1 MLACGHIAAERERD
15 DPATVI
21 AAAKVAPG
29 QRVLDVSTETGGSV
43 GAAPDHGTSGR
54 VIGADISPAM
64 VEAEARLND
73 PSYLPATADGQKL
86 PFSDG
91 RFDAVVCQLG
101 LQFFRTRRSGC
112 ATSAASCVPGA
123 ARRSASSLPR
133 TARRCGASLPR

>member
-29 QRVLDVSTETGGSV
+29 QRVLDVSTETGE
-43 GAAPDHGTSGR
+43 AALAALPIIGTSGR
-54 VIGADISPAM
+54 VIGTDIAPGD
-64 VEAEARLND
+64 ARSGAQSGEQTGVFTGRRRR
-73 PSYLPATADGQKL
+73 PEIAVRR
-86 PFSDG
+86 

-101 LQFFRTRRSGC
+101 LQFFSDPALGLREFRRVLRT
-112 ATSAASCVPGA
+112 

-133 TARRCGASLPR
+133 TARRCGVPLPR